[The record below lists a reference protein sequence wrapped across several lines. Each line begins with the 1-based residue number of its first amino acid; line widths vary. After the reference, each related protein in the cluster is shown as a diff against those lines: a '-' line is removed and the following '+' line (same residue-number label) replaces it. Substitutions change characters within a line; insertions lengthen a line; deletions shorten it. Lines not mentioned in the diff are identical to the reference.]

1 MVNEFRKKKKE
12 KLIEITFAKNRVI
25 LLRVSTSILNRL
37 FFFRVM
43 EQLEWNEIDGG
54 YIYIYIRL
62 SIILESGIFINKI
75 ILLLFP
81 RASCIIIY
89 RPFLF
94 RVISVYKL
102 KTRAEISPR
111 RSG

>member
-1 MVNEFRKKKKE
+1 MSSEKKKE

-37 FFFRVM
+37 FFFRAM

-62 SIILESGIFINKI
+62 SIILESGTFINKI

>member
-37 FFFRVM
+37 FFFRAM

-54 YIYIYIRL
+54 YIYIYKVVD
-62 SIILESGIFINKI
+62 N
-75 ILLLFP
+75 
-81 RASCIIIY
+81 
-89 RPFLF
+89 F
-94 RVISVYKL
+94 RERNIHQ
-102 KTRAEISPR
+102 
-111 RSG
+111 

>member
-1 MVNEFRKKKKE
+1 M
-12 KLIEITFAKNRVI
+12 KN
-25 LLRVSTSILNRL
+25 
-37 FFFRVM
+37 
-43 EQLEWNEIDGG
+43 
-54 YIYIYIRL
+54 IYIYKVVDN
-62 SIILESGIFINKI
+62 IIESGTFINKI